1 MPEPDRPL
9 LAELRDEIAS
19 LVAELRE
26 MLALRWQLA
35 WLELRTDLGSIL
47 RLAAVLALV
56 LLMGLTAL
64 PLLAASL
71 AALLDGCLGLS
82 AAGWLAAFGFGLLA
96 VGGLGGYAAWRRFR
110 SRFIGLEQTLEEL
123 REDAVWLREW
133 QGRDD

>member
-26 MLALRWQLA
+26 MLILRWQLA
-35 WLELRTDLGSIL
+35 RLELRTDLGSIL
-47 RLAAVLALV
+47 RLAAVLVLV
-56 LLMGLTAL
+56 LLMALTAL
-64 PLLAASL
+64 PLLAVSL

-96 VGGLGGYAAWRRFR
+96 VGGLAGYAAWRRFR
-110 SRFIGLEQTLEEL
+110 NRFIGLEQTLEEL
-123 REDAVWLREW
+123 QEDAVWVREW